1 MAGGGINADNISFFE
16 NMTETN
22 IFTTWPPV
30 SNSST
35 NLTDL
40 ESSQMDSDPYVDL
53 MTDVSK
59 YLWIVLS
66 PILFV
71 VGVTGNLLTIGVL
84 KRIKFHK
91 KPPYFFLFVLALSDI
106 MVLCVGLSRYWIRE
120 TFLVDVRTL
129 SNFGCKVNLFCIYWS
144 MQVSSW
150 ILVCV
155 VLERCIKTN
164 FPLRYPRLVTMPRCI
179 MLVLFLTVFLS
190 GVDLHYFWT
199 NGLISEDSEIDCTSL
214 TVGYFNFEEFI
225 FTYVD
230 FCVLSAIP
238 FLLMIGMNMFII
250 RVIRRS
256 REFRKSTV
264 RNKST
269 NKKLK
274 KFDVKLTRMLVSTS
288 VYFLLATLPISIYFI
303 VDSYQTDLDNRDS
316 AKMDVVWTVSY
327 LVQFSNYTINFFLY
341 NLTNKRFRAKFI
353 EMIKCKSAVKKRKS
367 SKNESVYSVHT
378 AETSLGTETSFGTE
392 TSRVSE
398 EMSSGE

>member
-1 MAGGGINADNISFFE
+1 MLYQRPKPGMINFWRS
-16 NMTETN
+16 
-22 IFTTWPPV
+22 
-30 SNSST
+30 
-35 NLTDL
+35 
-40 ESSQMDSDPYVDL
+40 
-53 MTDVSK
+53 
-59 YLWIVLS
+59 
-66 PILFV
+66 
-71 VGVTGNLLTIGVL
+71 
-84 KRIKFHK
+84 
-91 KPPYFFLFVLALSDI
+91 
-106 MVLCVGLSRYWIRE
+106 IRE

-144 MQVSSW
+144 MQFSSW

-256 REFRKSTV
+256 IIQSCKPSFV
-264 RNKST
+264 RYAWVSSIVAGT
-269 NKKLK
+269 
-274 KFDVKLTRMLVSTS
+274 FEGFHTLTPNDIKITHWANSQGCSHPDIVRPWCPKGRVWPM
-288 VYFLLATLPISIYFI
+288 VYI
-303 VDSYQTDLDNRDS
+303 
-316 AKMDVVWTVSY
+316 
-327 LVQFSNYTINFFLY
+327 
-341 NLTNKRFRAKFI
+341 
-353 EMIKCKSAVKKRKS
+353 
-367 SKNESVYSVHT
+367 
-378 AETSLGTETSFGTE
+378 
-392 TSRVSE
+392 
-398 EMSSGE
+398 